1 MAPGCTATTWL
12 SSRFDWPHAA
22 PGRRG
27 GTAWTARTPLL
38 IFRAMQ
44 KKPPASLSPQ
54 EIERYKRHLV
64 LKEVGGQGQQKLK
77 AARVL
82 VVGAGG
88 LGSPILAYLAAA
100 GVGTIGIID
109 DDRVSLDNLQRQI
122 VHDTASVGTSK
133 VASAAATLKRLNPHV
148 AVEAI
153 EARLDAG
160 NALEH
165 IARYDLVVDGS
176 DNAATRYLVS
186 DACFFAKRT
195 LVFGAVGPF
204 DGYVSTFKPHL
215 KNEDGAPYPTYR
227 CLFPEAAPPGTV
239 PNCAEVGVL
248 GSVVGVIGTLQAT
261 EVVKEILGVG
271 VSLAGRLLIYDALPA
286 RFETLQI
293 AWDPGNPLTGH
304 NATITD
310 LSIHAR
316 AGKGSA
322 CAA

>member
-1 MAPGCTATTWL
+1 
-12 SSRFDWPHAA
+12 
-22 PGRRG
+22 
-27 GTAWTARTPLL
+27 
-38 IFRAMQ
+38 MQ
-44 KKPPASLSPQ
+44 KKSPASLSAQ

-64 LKEVGGQGQQKLK
+64 LKDIGGQGQQKLK

-88 LGSPILAYLAAA
+88 LGSPLLAYLAAA
-100 GVGTIGIID
+100 GVGTIGIVD

-122 VHDTASVGTSK
+122 VHDTASVGTAK

-148 AVEAI
+148 TVEAI

-165 IARYDLVVDGS
+165 IGRYDIVADGS
-176 DNAATRYLVS
+176 DNAATRYLVC
-186 DACFFAKRT
+186 DACYLAKRT

-215 KNEDGAPYPTYR
+215 RDGDGAPYPTYR
-227 CLFPEAAPPGTV
+227 CLFPEAPPPGTI
-239 PNCAEVGVL
+239 PNCAEAGIL
-248 GSVVGVIGTLQAT
+248 GSVAGVVGTLQAT
-261 EVVKEILGVG
+261 EVVKEILGIG
-271 VSLAGRLLIYDALPA
+271 ASLAGRLLIYDALAA

-293 AWDPGNPLTGH
+293 AWDPDNPLNGRD
-304 NATITD
+304 ATIKD
-310 LSIHAR
+310 LAIR
-316 AGKGSA
+316 ASNGKGSA

>member
-1 MAPGCTATTWL
+1 M
-12 SSRFDWPHAA
+12 
-22 PGRRG
+22 
-27 GTAWTARTPLL
+27 
-38 IFRAMQ
+38 FRAMQ
-44 KKPPASLSPQ
+44 KKPAASLSPE

-88 LGSPILAYLAAA
+88 LGSPLLVYLAAA
-100 GVGTIGIID
+100 GIGTIGVID

-122 VHDTASVGTSK
+122 VHDTASVGTPK
-133 VASAAATLKRLNPHV
+133 VASAAGTLKRLNPHV

-153 EARLDAG
+153 EARLEAG

-165 IARYDLVVDGS
+165 IERYDIVADGS
-176 DNAATRYLVS
+176 DNAETRYLVS
-186 DACFFAKRT
+186 DACYFAKRT

-215 KNEDGAPYPTYR
+215 RDEDGTPYPTYR
-227 CLFPEAAPPGTV
+227 CLFPEAPPPGTV

-261 EVVKEILGVG
+261 EVVKEILGLG
-271 VSLAGRLLIYDALPA
+271 TSLAGRLLIYDALAA
-286 RFETLQI
+286 RFEALQV
-293 AWDPGNPLTGH
+293 AWDPENPLNGR
-304 NATITD
+304 NATIKD
-310 LSIHAR
+310 LTIHAR